1 MVTFKKGFSL
11 RTFVKVCLL
20 CVSLAIAS
28 SRHST
33 IQRSN
38 TGLIQDFF
46 APGLFFRYIFY
57 IYQMIR
63 SNILV
68 YNDMGLLHL
77 IKKFKWVT
85 TTIHY
90 LVYLN
95 KLKEIIILI
104 SKKNLF
110 SDILRIKLNY
120 LKN

>member
-1 MVTFKKGFSL
+1 
-11 RTFVKVCLL
+11 
-20 CVSLAIAS
+20 
-28 SRHST
+28 
-33 IQRSN
+33 
-38 TGLIQDFF
+38 
-46 APGLFFRYIFY
+46 
-57 IYQMIR
+57 MIR

-85 TTIHY
+85 TTIHN